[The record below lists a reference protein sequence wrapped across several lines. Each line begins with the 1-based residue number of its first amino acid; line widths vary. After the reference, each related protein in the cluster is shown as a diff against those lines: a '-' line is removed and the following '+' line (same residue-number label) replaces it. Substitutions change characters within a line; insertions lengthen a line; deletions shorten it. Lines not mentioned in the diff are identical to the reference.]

1 MTEEEVPFEE
11 EVPEVP
17 EEQEEVLPPDPPP
30 LKRSGK
36 SKLQDRV
43 ECGDCG
49 RQVSRHTLLHTHRCP
64 AKKKREAA
72 ETAEPVETPVK
83 TPVETPVEK
92 PKRKAAPKVKPALP
106 ESEVQKPLKQRAVIK
121 KAEKAREE

>member
-11 EVPEVP
+11 EVPEEQVP
-17 EEQEEVLPPDPPP
+17 QEQEEVLVPPDPPP
-30 LKRSGK
+30 LTRSAK

-49 RQVSRHTLLHTHRCP
+49 RQVSRHTLLHTHRCS

-72 ETAEPVETPVK
+72 ETAEPVETPV
-83 TPVETPVEK
+83 ETPVENQ
-92 PKRKAAPKVKPALP
+92 
-106 ESEVQKPLKQRAVIK
+106 SEKLRQRSSRRCQNQK
-121 KAEKAREE
+121 

>member
-11 EVPEVP
+11 EVPEEQVP
-17 EEQEEVLPPDPPP
+17 QEQEEVLVPPDPPP

-72 ETAEPVETPVK
+72 ETAEPVETPK
-83 TPVETPVEK
+83 PVETPAENQSEK
-92 PKRKAAPKVKPALP
+92 LR
-106 ESEVQKPLKQRAVIK
+106 QKSSRRCQNQK
-121 KAEKAREE
+121 

>member
-11 EVPEVP
+11 EVPEEP
-17 EEQEEVLPPDPPP
+17 EEQKEVLVPPDPPP

-72 ETAEPVETPVK
+72 ETAEPVETPV
-83 TPVETPVEK
+83 ETPVQK

-106 ESEVQKPLKQRAVIK
+106 ESEVLKPLKQRAVIK

>member
-11 EVPEVP
+11 EVPEEP
-17 EEQEEVLPPDPPP
+17 EEQKEVLVPPDPPP

-72 ETAEPVETPVK
+72 ETAAAEPVE
-83 TPVETPVEK
+83 TPVETPVENQ
-92 PKRKAAPKVKPALP
+92 
-106 ESEVQKPLKQRAVIK
+106 SEKLRQRSSLHCQSQKY
-121 KAEKAREE
+121 